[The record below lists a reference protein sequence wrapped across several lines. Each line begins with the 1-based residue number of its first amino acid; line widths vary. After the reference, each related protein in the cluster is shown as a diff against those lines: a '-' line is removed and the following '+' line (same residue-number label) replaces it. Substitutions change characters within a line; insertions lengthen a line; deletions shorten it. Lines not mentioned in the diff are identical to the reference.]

1 MSIYYP
7 AGCDALPVHTCNDC
21 GVPLNGEMGRIRSMA
36 IIQKDYAL
44 DPTSL
49 SSWTTGITS
58 GDIIIIPETTG
69 SFDGGKAKKGPGYGD
84 TVETYLGSDF
94 SLKFTDPDYFSNVS
108 FYNTLRGAANYKIA
122 FRTQTYTHVVGV
134 PCSFEVS
141 APVKEGLDTT
151 VVWEVDV
158 KWIDNKSPIPYTTVD
173 GVFTCFVQS

>member
-84 TVETYLGSDF
+84 TVETYLGSDPARRGQ
-94 SLKFTDPDYFSNVS
+94 LQNS
-108 FYNTLRGAANYKIA
+108 FPHPNLYPCGR
-122 FRTQTYTHVVGV
+122 RT
-134 PCSFEVS
+134 
-141 APVKEGLDTT
+141 
-151 VVWEVDV
+151 
-158 KWIDNKSPIPYTTVD
+158 
-173 GVFTCFVQS
+173 VQF